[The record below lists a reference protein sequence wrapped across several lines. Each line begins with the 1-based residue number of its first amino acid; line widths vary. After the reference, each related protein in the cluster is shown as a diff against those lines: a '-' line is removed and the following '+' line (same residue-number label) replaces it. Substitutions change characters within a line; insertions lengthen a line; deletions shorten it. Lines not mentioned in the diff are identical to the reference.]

1 MKQRLSVDLP
11 VTLIIQSVH
20 GDLTIRGWTEPL
32 IEWQSD
38 DRQVT
43 VTSQAD
49 GLVVSPCTDD
59 LQLAVP
65 ETADV
70 RIVVIHGDARAQ
82 NLYRLTAERVEGDLS
97 LRQITDQA
105 TIGSLEGDLTATT
118 VAELSVTADV
128 HGDVSLTEV
137 PVVHLAGVAGDV
149 NGRGVLSL
157 TVNRVDGD
165 LEVAGLSEQLRVG
178 NVNGDV
184 ELTLTGTADVQLDR
198 VNGDLTLTGQARRV
212 QCLAVSGDVDASEA
226 QIDQFTVETVAGDVE
241 AGTITNGRMVTIGG
255 DLELNNVTGDLTVS
269 HVGGD
274 CVVKQAAG
282 NVMITAIGGDLRLHA
297 AATAGSTIR
306 AQVGGDAVIVL
317 PETPD
322 LTINAVVGGEVSG
335 IETRPSIPG
344 QMLELRYGQG
354 NASIH
359 LHVGGDLAIKGAGQV
374 DSFSSIG
381 AQLGQ
386 ELSELGRELGRE
398 LSELGRELAAE
409 LRSALAGNDPRAGE
423 RARAAAERFAEQAR
437 RWKAESGPER
447 VRVKINQRE
456 WRLDPER
463 IERIKEQARQA
474 AAAGLNGALEAVER
488 ALSRIQ
494 SPPPPPPAAPN
505 PPPPPHPPAAPPPP
519 PHPPATGPTV
529 QLRPVPSQPPMSEAE
544 REQQRASILQMV
556 ADGRIS
562 PAEGDLLLA
571 ALDEDRG

>member
-43 VTSQAD
+43 VTTQAD
-49 GLVVSPCTDD
+49 GLVVSPCADD

-97 LRQITDQA
+97 LRQITGQA

-157 TVNRVDGD
+157 SINRVDGD
-165 LEVAGLSEQLRVG
+165 LEVVGLSEQLRVG

-198 VNGDLTLTGQARRV
+198 VNGDLTLTGQSRRV
-212 QCLAVSGDVDASEA
+212 QCLAVSGDVDAAEA

-241 AGTITNGRMVTIGG
+241 AGTITSGRMVTIGG
-255 DLELNNVTGDLTVS
+255 DLELNSVTGDLTVS

-282 NVMITAIGGDLRLHA
+282 NVMITAVGGDLRLHA
-297 AATAGSTIR
+297 TATAGSTIR

-354 NASIH
+354 NARIH
-359 LHVGGDLAIKGAGQV
+359 LHVGGDLAIKGAGQI

-409 LRSALAGNDPRAGE
+409 LRSALAGDDPRAAE
-423 RARAAAERFAEQAR
+423 RVRAAAERFAEQAR

>member
-43 VTSQAD
+43 VTAQAD

-70 RIVVIHGDARAQ
+70 RIVVIRGDARAQ

-157 TVNRVDGD
+157 TINQVDGD
-165 LEVAGLSEQLRVG
+165 LEVAGLSEQVQVG

-184 ELTLTGTADVQLDR
+184 ELTLTGIADVQLDR

-212 QCLAVSGDVDASEA
+212 QCLAVSSDVDASEA

-241 AGTITNGRMVTIGG
+241 AGTIASGRMVTIGG
-255 DLELNNVTGDLTVS
+255 
-269 HVGGD
+269 
-274 CVVKQAAG
+274 
-282 NVMITAIGGDLRLHA
+282 
-297 AATAGSTIR
+297 
-306 AQVGGDAVIVL
+306 
-317 PETPD
+317 
-322 LTINAVVGGEVSG
+322 
-335 IETRPSIPG
+335 
-344 QMLELRYGQG
+344 
-354 NASIH
+354 
-359 LHVGGDLAIKGAGQV
+359 
-374 DSFSSIG
+374 
-381 AQLGQ
+381 
-386 ELSELGRELGRE
+386 
-398 LSELGRELAAE
+398 
-409 LRSALAGNDPRAGE
+409 
-423 RARAAAERFAEQAR
+423 
-437 RWKAESGPER
+437 
-447 VRVKINQRE
+447 
-456 WRLDPER
+456 
-463 IERIKEQARQA
+463 
-474 AAAGLNGALEAVER
+474 
-488 ALSRIQ
+488 
-494 SPPPPPPAAPN
+494 
-505 PPPPPHPPAAPPPP
+505 
-519 PHPPATGPTV
+519 
-529 QLRPVPSQPPMSEAE
+529 
-544 REQQRASILQMV
+544 
-556 ADGRIS
+556 
-562 PAEGDLLLA
+562 
-571 ALDEDRG
+571 

>member
-11 VTLIIQSVH
+11 VTLIIQAVH
-20 GDLTIRGWTEPL
+20 GDLAIRGWAEPL

-43 VTSQAD
+43 VTAQAD
-49 GLVVSPCTDD
+49 GLVVSPCAGD

-65 ETADV
+65 ETTDV

-97 LRQITDQA
+97 LRQITGQA

-157 TVNRVDGD
+157 TINQVDGD
-165 LEVAGLSEQLRVG
+165 LEVAGLSEQLRVA

-184 ELTLTGTADVQLDR
+184 ELTVTGTADVQLDR
-198 VNGDLTLTGQARRV
+198 VNGDLTLKGQARRM
-212 QCLAVSGDVDASEA
+212 QCLTVSSDVDASEA
-226 QIDQFTVETVAGDVE
+226 QIDQFTIETVAGDVE
-241 AGTITNGRMVTIGG
+241 AGTITSGRMVTIGG
-255 DLELNNVTGDLTVS
+255 DLELSRVSGDLTVS

-306 AQVGGDAVIVL
+306 AQVGSDAVIVL

-359 LHVGGDLAIKGAGQV
+359 LHVGGDLTIKGAGQI

-447 VRVKINQRE
+447 MRVKINQRE

-519 PHPPATGPTV
+519 HPPATGPTV
-529 QLRPVPSQPPMSEAE
+529 QLRPVPSQSPMSEAE
-544 REQQRASILQMV
+544 REHQRASILQMV

-562 PAEGDLLLA
+562 AAEGDLLLA